1 MGGNQIE
8 ALTLSY
14 ILSTL
19 VILIFKS
26 LVALFM
32 KQLLNIPDFFY
43 TQCLRNHM
51 VFWGNISDSKMS

>member
-43 TQCLRNHM
+43 T
-51 VFWGNISDSKMS
+51 